1 MDNKKE
7 SVELSKKSNIF
18 LENRKMV
25 SITGLFEVVSFDDEK
40 VLLNTIL
47 KKLEVIGKNLK
58 ISKLDVK
65 NGEVSISGDI
75 SGIKYLEDA
84 KLKNNKSSVIKK
96 ILGKKLW

>member
-7 SVELSKKSNIF
+7 SAELSKKSNIF

-25 SITGLFEVVSFDDEK
+25 SITGVFEVVSFDDEK

-65 NGEVSISGDI
+65 NGEVSILGDI

-84 KLKNNKSSVIKK
+84 KLKNNKNGVIKK
-96 ILGKKLW
+96 ILGKKL

>member
-25 SITGLFEVVSFDDEK
+25 SITGVFEVVSFDDER

-65 NGEVSISGDI
+65 NGEVSILGDI
-75 SGIKYLEDA
+75 SGLKYLEDA
-84 KLKNNKSSVIKK
+84 KFKNNKSGVIKK